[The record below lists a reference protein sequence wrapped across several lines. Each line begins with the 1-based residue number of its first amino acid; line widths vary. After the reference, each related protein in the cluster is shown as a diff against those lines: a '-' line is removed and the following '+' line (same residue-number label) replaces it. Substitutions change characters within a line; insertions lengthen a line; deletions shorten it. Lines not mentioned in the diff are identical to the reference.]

1 MGRVIQATNT
11 IHQVGIYCLALVAAN
26 QLPKTPLGGIHVSET
41 RQRFLN
47 GDLHPCNIYMSP
59 HSCVLNLPKPRERQS
74 DVGPAAIFVGNIVQG
89 VRIAGAQGR
98 SLGSEED
105 VGSNYYQIG

>member
-1 MGRVIQATNT
+1 MAKVIQATET
-11 IHQVGIYCLALVAAN
+11 IHQVSIYCLALVAAN
-26 QLPKTPLGGIHVSET
+26 QLPKTPLGGIHNSET

-47 GDLHPCNIYMSP
+47 GDLHPCTITMCP
-59 HSCVLNLPKPRERQS
+59 HNCVLNLPKPRERQS

-98 SLGSEED
+98 SLGNEED
-105 VGSNYYQIG
+105 VSSYKMR